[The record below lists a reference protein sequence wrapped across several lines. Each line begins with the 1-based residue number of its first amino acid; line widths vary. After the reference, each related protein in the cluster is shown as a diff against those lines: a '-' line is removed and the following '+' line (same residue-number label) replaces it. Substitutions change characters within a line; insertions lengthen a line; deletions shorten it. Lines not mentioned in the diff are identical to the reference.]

1 MLRGKGG
8 GSSVI
13 FHESGCETMET
24 IDLADVLVSWS
35 VTRGVQVL
43 GWLRLS
49 RLCNW
54 SVRPGAAHYLS
65 PGGRRIL
72 VVSQINLPDPPQG
85 F

>member
-1 MLRGKGG
+1 M
-8 GSSVI
+8 I

-49 RLCNW
+49 WLCNW
-54 SVRPGAAHYLS
+54 SVRPGAAPYLS

>member
-35 VTRGVQVL
+35 VGQLLEAFKFWGGFDCPGCVTGRSDQGPLTIYPLEVRRF
-43 GWLRLS
+43 WLCRK
-49 RLCNW
+49 
-54 SVRPGAAHYLS
+54 
-65 PGGRRIL
+65 
-72 VVSQINLPDPPQG
+72 
-85 F
+85 